1 MVVTPSVQEVNAH
14 DSPDNCVGVYYG
26 NYPNTTQRG
35 VACTH
40 QNHDWLDGCD
50 RRADGLSARAWQYT
64 PFGDAFPG
72 SWDDNGANPGCANN
86 YVGGF
91 INSHRICVEQPVGC
105 SGWRGS

>member
-1 MVVTPSVQEVNAH
+1 MPNALLGASLTALLTLTVVAPSVHEVSAH
-14 DSPDNCVGVYYG
+14 DSPE
-26 NYPNTTQRG
+26 
-35 VACTH
+35 
-40 QNHDWLDGCD
+40 NHDWLDGCD
-50 RRADGLSARAWQYT
+50 RRADGLSARAWQHT
-64 PFGDAFPG
+64 PLGDSFPG